1 MTKADTQARARELG
15 LDDSGTEAEI
25 QARIDAHEGGNEP
38 RSDGSDGVSSA
49 EENAGLEHSRDPGGR
64 TTRDDK
70 TDAGV
75 PMLQGSPTEPVGPED
90 ALGIGD
96 KRGDYRDRVPGDPH
110 ESRPLAGAGEP
121 VYREDD
127 DGNQVIVDYAPR
139 SELVAQAPRTEQIG
153 DVEGKKGGVQTDPA
167 AA

>member
-15 LDDSGTEAEI
+15 LDDTGTEAEI
-25 QARIDAHEGGNEP
+25 EARIDAHEKASGP
-38 RSDGSDGVSSA
+38 RSDGSDGVA
-49 EENAGLEHSRDPGGR
+49 TIDANADLEHSRDPGGR

-75 PMLQGSPTEPVGPED
+75 PMLQGSPAEPVGPED
-90 ALGIGD
+90 ALGVGD
-96 KRGDYRDRVPGDPH
+96 KRGDYRDRIPGHPH
-110 ESRPLAGAGEP
+110 ESRALAGGGEP

-127 DGNQVIVDYAPR
+127 DGNQVVVDYQPR